1 VNVKKILFIA
11 PRNPYSKGFSGDK
24 IRAVNIISHLNKKI
38 KVDVIYN
45 DNKTIKKNSKNHIV
59 FRKSNIFLKL
69 IYIFISLIKMMPMQN
84 GFFYS
89 SKIKKF
95 VDLNYKNYDIIICH
109 LIRSVQYIPEAFKG
123 KKILEMT
130 DTFSSN
136 YKQTIKTMSIFNPLA
151 IIYYLEKIL
160 VKKYEK
166 FCLEFFDKIILVS
179 KKEFL
184 KSLNLKKSKKLYEV
198 ANGVKI
204 QKKKFKFKNNNFK
217 VLFTGNIKYL
227 PNKYACYNF
236 ARQILPKINK
246 IYPAIEFHIIGEI
259 NFLDRF
265 LLSLLK
271 NTKVFGKM
279 KNLTSAINGSICGLA
294 NLNISTG
301 SQIKVLTYASFGLPA
316 VCSKKVF
323 SSLIN
328 RRKKPNFLY
337 YKNEKQLIDLIIKL
351 KEQKKYSEK
360 ISSIS
365 HNYVKQ
371 FSWNKVLSK
380 YSKYAGISI

>member
-1 VNVKKILFIA
+1 
-11 PRNPYSKGFSGDK
+11 
-24 IRAVNIISHLNKKI
+24 
-38 KVDVIYN
+38 
-45 DNKTIKKNSKNHIV
+45 
-59 FRKSNIFLKL
+59 
-69 IYIFISLIKMMPMQN
+69 
-84 GFFYS
+84 
-89 SKIKKF
+89 
-95 VDLNYKNYDIIICH
+95 
-109 LIRSVQYIPEAFKG
+109 
-123 KKILEMT
+123 
-130 DTFSSN
+130 
-136 YKQTIKTMSIFNPLA
+136 
-151 IIYYLEKIL
+151 
-160 VKKYEK
+160 
-166 FCLEFFDKIILVS
+166 
-179 KKEFL
+179 
-184 KSLNLKKSKKLYEV
+184 
-198 ANGVKI
+198 
-204 QKKKFKFKNNNFK
+204 
-217 VLFTGNIKYL
+217 
-227 PNKYACYNF
+227 
-236 ARQILPKINK
+236 
-246 IYPAIEFHIIGEI
+246 
-259 NFLDRF
+259 
-265 LLSLLK
+265 
-271 NTKVFGKM
+271 M